1 MSEYLS
7 LLVELIAEAHDK
19 ILTLND
25 SYEWMLSD
33 KQLHFVVMGLIGMA
47 ILLLVYPLFQILRNH
62 LIVAAWIYTFTVMVV
77 LTFAI
82 EIGQKINGTG
92 RMEFDDIV
100 SGLAGFMAM
109 FLVFSVIRGVF
120 LLIRWLI
127 RGGPRS

>member
-7 LLVELIAEAHDK
+7 LLVELIAQVHDK

-47 ILLLVYPLFQILRNH
+47 ILLLIYPLFQILHNH
-62 LIVAAWIYTFTVMVV
+62 LIVVAWIYTFTVMVV

-92 RMEFDDIV
+92 RMEFADIV

-109 FLVFSVIRGVF
+109 FLVFALIRGIF
-120 LLIRWLI
+120 LFIRWLI
-127 RGGPRS
+127 RRVG

>member
-1 MSEYLS
+1 MSEILT
-7 LLVELIAEAHDK
+7 LLVEYVAQIHDK

-47 ILLLVYPLFQILRNH
+47 ILLLVYPLFQILHNH
-62 LIVAAWIYTFTVMVV
+62 LIVVAWIYTFTVMVV

-82 EIGQKINGTG
+82 EIGQKITGTG
-92 RMEFDDIV
+92 QMEFDDII

-109 FLVFSVIRGVF
+109 FLIFAAIRGVF
-120 LLIRWLI
+120 LLIVWLF
-127 RGGPRS
+127 RREH

>member
-1 MSEYLS
+1 MSEILT
-7 LLVELIAEAHDK
+7 LLVEYVAQIHDK

-47 ILLLVYPLFQILRNH
+47 ILLLVYPLFQILHNH
-62 LIVAAWIYTFTVMVV
+62 LIVVAWIYTFTVMVV

-82 EIGQKINGTG
+82 EIGQKITGTG
-92 RMEFDDIV
+92 QMEFDDII

-109 FLVFSVIRGVF
+109 FLIFAAIRGVF
-120 LLIRWLI
+120 LLIVWLF
-127 RGGPRS
+127 RRDH